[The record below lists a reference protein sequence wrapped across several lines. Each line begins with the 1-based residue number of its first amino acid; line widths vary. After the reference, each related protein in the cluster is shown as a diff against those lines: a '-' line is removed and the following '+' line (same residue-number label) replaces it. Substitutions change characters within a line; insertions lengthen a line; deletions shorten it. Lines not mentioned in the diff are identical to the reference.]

1 MAIERLG
8 VPNISCSHCVRRIE
22 EALSSLPGVQSVQAD
37 AVSRQ
42 VTVTYEGA
50 DTPARVR
57 ARLEE
62 IGYPVVE

>member
-1 MAIERLG
+1 MAIEVFN
-8 VPNISCSHCVRRIE
+8 VPNISCQHCVRRIE
-22 EALSSLPGVQSVQAD
+22 EALCGLPGVQSVQAD
-37 AVSRQ
+37 ATSKQ

-50 DTPARVR
+50 GTPARVR